1 MTFVYLQRHY
11 AIAKNPI
18 CSSGKRIPQIGMYFH
33 LLCSHPQSN
42 GSCWLVTYIN
52 QIVTASQV
60 KTKANF
66 IHHLDHVFSH
76 IQLMSFTLK
85 IYFSL
90 SLSHTHIQFMSF
102 TLKILSLSLSLSHT
116 HTHTYTPVL
125 QNVLNNVNFKIKVRM
140 AISII

>member
-76 IQLMSFTLK
+76 IQ
-85 IYFSL
+85 
-90 SLSHTHIQFMSF
+90 FMSF
-102 TLKILSLSLSLSHT
+102 TLKILSLTHTYSIHEFHTQNSLSLSLSLSHT